1 MVVLPRSPP
10 RMQAYFFRRLLL
22 IPPTLFGITILVF
35 AITRFAPGG
44 PMERAL
50 MEMQQMNVAGG
61 SSQDGMQQALSEEQ
75 KQQLAEYYGF
85 DKPWYTAYFH
95 WLDRLVRG
103 DLGDSF
109 RFGEPVTQVIWERL
123 PVSTYFGVVT
133 LLVTYTVCIPLGI
146 LKAMKHNTWV
156 DNTTSVG
163 IFVGYAI
170 PGYAL
175 GALLVVFFA
184 SRWELFPIGGFTHVD
199 FEDFTLW
206 EKLKDLLH
214 HTALPLACYL
224 VHAFAFVTML
234 MKNHLMDNLS
244 ADYIRTALAKGI
256 SYHEA
261 VRRHALRNSMIP
273 IATNLG
279 HQVMLFVAGSFLI
292 EKIFNI
298 DGFGLLGF
306 NSVIDRDYPV
316 VMGVLL
322 LSASLMLL
330 GNILSDI
337 LVALVDPRVRFK

>member
-1 MVVLPRSPP
+1 
-10 RMQAYFFRRLLL
+10 
-22 IPPTLFGITILVF
+22 
-35 AITRFAPGG
+35 
-44 PMERAL
+44 
-50 MEMQQMNVAGG
+50 
-61 SSQDGMQQALSEEQ
+61 
-75 KQQLAEYYGF
+75 
-85 DKPWYTAYFH
+85 
-95 WLDRLVRG
+95 
-103 DLGDSF
+103 
-109 RFGEPVTQVIWERL
+109 
-123 PVSTYFGVVT
+123 
-133 LLVTYTVCIPLGI
+133 
-146 LKAMKHNTWV
+146 
-156 DNTTSVG
+156 
-163 IFVGYAI
+163 
-170 PGYAL
+170 
-175 GALLVVFFA
+175 
-184 SRWELFPIGGFTHVD
+184 
-199 FEDFTLW
+199 
-206 EKLKDLLH
+206 
-214 HTALPLACYL
+214 

-244 ADYIRTALAKGI
+244 ADYIRTALAKGV

-279 HQVMLFVAGSFLI
+279 HQVMLFVSGSFLI

>member
-1 MVVLPRSPP
+1 MAPVTAPVFVVGL
-10 RMQAYFFRRLLL
+10 ATCLLL
-22 IPPTLFGITILVF
+22 EFSRWFGYGVELCPAVREVLQDFARHEDEIRTPKQWAAIIVQAATAVFLCIALALHLAEVGVIGLCVIVLATAFTGITSEHQIGHAF
-35 AITRFAPGG
+35 
-44 PMERAL
+44 EEAL
-50 MEMQQMNVAGG
+50 P
-61 SSQDGMQQALSEEQ
+61 
-75 KQQLAEYYGF
+75 F
-85 DKPWYTAYFH
+85 
-95 WLDRLVRG
+95 
-103 DLGDSF
+103 
-109 RFGEPVTQVIWERL
+109 
-123 PVSTYFGVVT
+123 
-133 LLVTYTVCIPLGI
+133 
-146 LKAMKHNTWV
+146 
-156 DNTTSVG
+156 TS
-163 IFVGYAI
+163 
-170 PGYAL
+170 
-175 GALLVVFFA
+175 LLVVFFA
-184 SRWELFPIGGFTHVD
+184 SRWGWFPLAVFTSVD
-199 FEDFTLW
+199 FEDYSLW
-206 EKLKDLLH
+206 EKVKDLLH

-234 MKNHLMDNLS
+234 MKNHLMDNLA
-244 ADYIRTALAKGI
+244 ADYIRTALAKGV
-256 SYHEA
+256 SYGEA